1 MTAIATPPLDE
12 ATRQRALDGYHVLD
26 SLPDSAFDDIVQLAA
41 TLCGTPTAL
50 ITLIDRDR
58 QWFKARTGFDE
69 TQTDR
74 SAAVCDHAIRAP
86 DTLMEIPD
94 LARDARFAANP
105 FVNGEQGDARFYAG
119 MPLVTP
125 DGAAIGTV
133 CVLDDMPRHLTDA
146 QRAAL
151 QSLAR
156 LTMTLLDARARE
168 RTLEHE
174 AFVATA
180 AAAPASAAE
189 TGVAVEGPG
198 YTLALIEL
206 QDLAGTVARVGERGT
221 EKLLQELDAA
231 LEQALPSG
239 GTDAVNRSSG
249 SGEYVAVLH
258 GADAARTLERLQ
270 TEIAT
275 RTAAHGLR
283 FLTGTT
289 QGAASEHTGMVFL
302 RAEADLLD
310 RKAAQG
316 AH

>member
-1 MTAIATPPLDE
+1 MTATATPLFDE
-12 ATRQRALDGYHVLD
+12 TSRQRALDRYHVLD
-26 SLPDSAFDDIVQLAA
+26 SLPEAAFDDIVQLAA

-50 ITLIDRDR
+50 ITLLDRDR
-58 QWFKARTGFDE
+58 QWFKARTGFDG

-74 SAAVCDHAIRAP
+74 SVAICDHAIRAP

-94 LARDARFAANP
+94 LSQDARFSSNP
-105 FVNGEQGDARFYAG
+105 YIDGTRGDARFYAG

-125 DGAAIGTV
+125 EGAAIGTV
-133 CVLDDMPRHLTDA
+133 CVLDGMPRHLTDE
-146 QRAAL
+146 QRKAL

-180 AAAPASAAE
+180 APVVAPAQATA
-189 TGVAVEGPG
+189 TDAGYLLAV
-198 YTLALIEL
+198 IEL
-206 QDLAGTVARVGERGT
+206 QDLAGTVARLGERTT
-221 EKLLQELDAA
+221 EKLLLDLDAA
-231 LEQALPSG
+231 LEQALPPG
-239 GTDAVNRSSG
+239 GDDAVNRSSG

-258 GADAARTLERLQ
+258 GADAHRTLERLQ
-270 TEIAT
+270 AAIIAT
-275 RTAAHGLR
+275 TGAQGLR
-283 FLTGTT
+283 FLTGST
-289 QGAASEHTGMVFL
+289 QGAASEHTGIVFL

-310 RKAAQG
+310 RKAV